1 LGISEKEIVM
11 RKGNKYLFQYRF
23 INVED
28 VEVTGVVLA
37 KSFAKASGKVLKRFS
52 GESFESVTIAKLYFD
67 NGVAEIYFED

>member
-1 LGISEKEIVM
+1 M

-37 KSFAKASGKVLKRFS
+37 ENHLKVLLLQNYTLIM
-52 GESFESVTIAKLYFD
+52 V
-67 NGVAEIYFED
+67 